1 MQNLIKKGASF
12 PITVMLSESHGTGN
26 IVHWMNYFKEK
37 YKETFGFRNTFPKPP
52 IIHSDR
58 ALVFLLA
65 AIEVFNFDETMA
77 RYIERCW
84 RIVQGTANKRDLELT
99 IIHACLGHFMKSV
112 KRNATKELSKKT
124 GRNVLYLLIFST
136 GRRSLIYISKVPFGM
151 WLAALLVNSSTFD
164 EMIIVWE
171 NICIVLISTNQNDRF
186 KMLLSLLSQMADKM
200 NKEPDKA
207 NDVLKNV
214 TVTSKI
220 QCQSDLDKNAYEN
233 DENDLPL
240 GEEDAVLQIESPF
253 NELFTRIYE
262 ECKETLKVYDEPQW
276 NNLPNNP
283 LFSAAYLTRL
293 LKLYM
298 PTEPIWSNLLLGNFT
313 SRYGYN
319 SNFATVPCCCH
330 TGRTTGVSESR
341 MRVLK
346 EAI

>member
-77 RYIERCW
+77 R
-84 RIVQGTANKRDLELT
+84 
-99 IIHACLGHFMKSV
+99 
-112 KRNATKELSKKT
+112 
-124 GRNVLYLLIFST
+124 
-136 GRRSLIYISKVPFGM
+136 
-151 WLAALLVNSSTFD
+151 
-164 EMIIVWE
+164 
-171 NICIVLISTNQNDRF
+171 TNQNDRF